1 MLCRV
6 SEWAR
11 TQFQVLRLSLE
22 LTYALWRSA
31 GGCLPSKDL
40 LISGDTKWSDMSDP
54 QGRKQNAQRQK
65 DGKQSEKPDV
75 LEPVRNLILRFLGVL
90 DLLVYTLVG
99 LAFIAAALLALAF
112 SVAHL
117 VANFG
122 INLPLQGV
130 VQNVL
135 TFISDLLLVLIIMEV
150 LSTVRSYLKDGDTSV
165 KPFLFIGIISAT
177 RSILSI
183 GARLSIE
190 ESPLTGDPFRNAMI
204 ELAVDA
210 LVIIVLGVTIR
221 VMGKAADLPEEAP
234 EEIADHVEDIHDQVQ
249 VQTTVTTRQH
259 HDPVHDQE

>member
-1 MLCRV
+1 
-6 SEWAR
+6 
-11 TQFQVLRLSLE
+11 
-22 LTYALWRSA
+22 
-31 GGCLPSKDL
+31 
-40 LISGDTKWSDMSDP
+40 MSNP
-54 QGRKQNAQRQK
+54 QGRKQSAQRQK
-65 DGKQSEKPDV
+65 DGKQSEKPDY
-75 LEPVRNLILRFLGVL
+75 LQPVRDLILRFLGVL

-165 KPFLFIGIISAT
+165 RPFLFIGIISAT

-210 LVIIVLGVTIR
+210 LVIIVLGATIR
-221 VMGKAADLPEEAP
+221 VIGKAADPTSDDTAEAAKP
-234 EEIADHVEDIHDQVQ
+234 GEDVQEIVTVE
-249 VQTTVTTRQH
+249 TTRTAHQRL
-259 HDPVHDQE
+259 DQE

>member
-1 MLCRV
+1 
-6 SEWAR
+6 
-11 TQFQVLRLSLE
+11 
-22 LTYALWRSA
+22 
-31 GGCLPSKDL
+31 
-40 LISGDTKWSDMSDP
+40 MSNP
-54 QGRKQNAQRQK
+54 QGRKQSAQRQK
-65 DGKQSEKPDV
+65 DGKQSEKPDY
-75 LEPVRNLILRFLGVL
+75 LQPVRDLILRFLGVL

-210 LVIIVLGVTIR
+210 LVIIVLGATIR
-221 VMGKAADLPEEAP
+221 VIGKAADPTSDDTAEAAKP
-234 EEIADHVEDIHDQVQ
+234 GEDVQEIVTVE
-249 VQTTVTTRQH
+249 TTRTAHQRL
-259 HDPVHDQE
+259 DQE